1 MLIKKKIK
9 KKIEAQFQTNST
21 QRHEIKK
28 RKGNHQKDKKKKPQ
42 QIKKANQN
50 LQLGSCEWDNLI
62 KKQITKDHEAQFQ
75 KKQR

>member
-1 MLIKKKIK
+1 MKLRKEKETIKRI
-9 KKIEAQFQTNST
+9 
-21 QRHEIKK
+21 
-28 RKGNHQKDKKKKPQ
+28 KKKKPQ